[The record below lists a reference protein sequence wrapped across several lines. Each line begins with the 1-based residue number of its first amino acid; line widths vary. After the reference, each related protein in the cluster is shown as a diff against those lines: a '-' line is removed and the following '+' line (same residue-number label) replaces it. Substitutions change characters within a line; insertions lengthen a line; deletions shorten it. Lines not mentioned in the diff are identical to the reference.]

1 MNVIDYRM
9 GIPEDRHQKLVM
21 PFTQT
26 NKGFGIGFMLT
37 YKVIEQHHGKGS
49 I

>member
-1 MNVIDYRM
+1 MNVINYGV
-9 GIPEDRHQKLVM
+9 GITEDCHQKLVM
-21 PFTQT
+21 PFYS
-26 NKGFGIGFMLT
+26 NKKGFGIGFMLT